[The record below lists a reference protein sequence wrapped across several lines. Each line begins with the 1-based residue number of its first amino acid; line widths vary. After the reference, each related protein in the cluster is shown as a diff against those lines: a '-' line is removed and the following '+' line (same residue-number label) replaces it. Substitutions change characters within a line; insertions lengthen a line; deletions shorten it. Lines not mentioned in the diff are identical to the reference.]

1 MNWVACFLP
10 RCCQLSVSKENITVG
25 KNTGKVPLKD
35 EVGLFFVYFFLL
47 SLSLLIEIFK
57 VLDCFWKQNRQ
68 FEYLTMSYGGNF

>member
-35 EVGLFFVYFFLL
+35 EVGLFFVYFF
-47 SLSLLIEIFK
+47 
-57 VLDCFWKQNRQ
+57 
-68 FEYLTMSYGGNF
+68 